1 MPGKIRFSAN
11 QSEKPGL
18 EQANTVVLLIPS
30 SSRGSSRVI
39 QTNEVLLGVAI
50 LVRVPPQI
58 LEDLVGAAISKQGNI
73 YRGELAKLIGASKES
88 LDGKTSF
95 YLISLMKLC
104 GLAEADMAKVLKKSR
119 IVNQRGAVTR
129 DISAGEELKG
139 VIDNAL
145 EGFQMLIS
153 ESFKPV
159 GSENPGLANQP
170 PIKRRSDENPKG
182 SGS

>member
-1 MPGKIRFSAN
+1 MPGKIRSSAN
-11 QSEKPGL
+11 QSEKPEL
-18 EQANTVVLLIPS
+18 EQANTVLLLIPS
-30 SSRGSSRVI
+30 PSGGSSRVT
-39 QTNEVLLGVAI
+39 QTNEVLVGVAI
-50 LVRVPPQI
+50 LVKVPPQI

-88 LDGKTSF
+88 LDGKTSL

-104 GLAEADMAKVLKKSR
+104 GFAEADMAKVLKKSR

-145 EGFQMLIS
+145 EGFQTLIS
-153 ESFKPV
+153 ESFKPI
-159 GSENPGLANQP
+159 GSENPAVANPQP
-170 PIKRRSDENPKG
+170 AKKR
-182 SGS
+182 SGDNSKN

>member
-1 MPGKIRFSAN
+1 MA
-11 QSEKPGL
+11 
-18 EQANTVVLLIPS
+18 LL
-30 SSRGSSRVI
+30 VK
-39 QTNEVLLGVAI
+39 
-50 LVRVPPQI
+50 VPPPI
-58 LEDLVGAAISKQGNI
+58 LEDLVSKAILKQGNI

-88 LDGKTSF
+88 LEGKTSL

-129 DISAGEELKG
+129 DISGGEELKG

-153 ESFKPV
+153 ESFKPTNRD
-159 GSENPGLANQP
+159 GAAPTDQQT
-170 PIKRRSDENPKG
+170 PKKK
-182 SGS
+182 

>member
-1 MPGKIRFSAN
+1 
-11 QSEKPGL
+11 
-18 EQANTVVLLIPS
+18 
-30 SSRGSSRVI
+30 
-39 QTNEVLLGVAI
+39 VAI

-58 LEDLVGAAISKQGNI
+58 LEDLVGAAISKQGNM

-88 LDGKTSF
+88 LDGKTSL

-104 GLAEADMAKVLKKSR
+104 GFAEADMAKVLKKSR

-145 EGFQMLIS
+145 EGFQLLIA
-153 ESFKPV
+153 ESFKPL
-159 GSENPGLANQP
+159 GPESQADPNQR
-170 PIKRRSDENPKG
+170 PIKRRSDENPKT

>member
-1 MPGKIRFSAN
+1 M
-11 QSEKPGL
+11 
-18 EQANTVVLLIPS
+18 
-30 SSRGSSRVI
+30 
-39 QTNEVLLGVAI
+39 AI

-58 LEDLVGAAISKQGNI
+58 LEDLVGAAITKQVNI
-73 YRGELAKLIGASKES
+73 YKGELAKLIGASKES

-104 GLAEADMAKVLKKSR
+104 GFAEADMAKVIKKSR

-145 EGFQMLIS
+145 EGFQMLIA
-153 ESFKPV
+153 ESFKPIGQEDQIV
-159 GSENPGLANQP
+159 PDQR
-170 PIKRRSDENPKG
+170 PIKRRPDDGPKD
-182 SGS
+182 

>member
-1 MPGKIRFSAN
+1 
-11 QSEKPGL
+11 
-18 EQANTVVLLIPS
+18 
-30 SSRGSSRVI
+30 
-39 QTNEVLLGVAI
+39 VLLGVAI

-58 LEDLVGAAISKQGNI
+58 LEDLVGAAISKQGNM

-88 LDGKTSF
+88 LDGKTSL

-104 GLAEADMAKVLKKSR
+104 GFAEADMAKVLKKSR

-145 EGFQMLIS
+145 EGFQLLIA
-153 ESFKPV
+153 ESFKPL
-159 GSENPGLANQP
+159 GPESQADPNQR
-170 PIKRRSDENPKG
+170 PIKRRSDENPKT

>member
-1 MPGKIRFSAN
+1 M
-11 QSEKPGL
+11 
-18 EQANTVVLLIPS
+18 
-30 SSRGSSRVI
+30 
-39 QTNEVLLGVAI
+39 AI
-50 LVRVPPQI
+50 LVKVPPQI

-104 GLAEADMAKVLKKSR
+104 GFAEADMSKVLKKSR

-139 VIDNAL
+139 VIDSAL

-153 ESFKPV
+153 ESFRPV
-159 GSENPGLANQP
+159 GSEIQRVPDQQP
-170 PIKRRSDENPKG
+170 NKRRSADDPKTEL
-182 SGS
+182 